1 MPGRTLRQG
10 GCSSA
15 RSRQR
20 RFAPGAGSEPTRIGS
35 KLLLRSQAN
44 GLKTLLTIWLIILVL
59 VAINALYVAAEF
71 AVVGVRRSRI
81 RQLAEKGN
89 PLAAQLL
96 PWLEDRHKLDH
107 YIAACQIGITLS
119 SLVLG
124 AYAEARLAH
133 RLAPVFAHWGKLQQV
148 AALSAAAAT
157 ILIALTA
164 LQVVLG
170 ELVPKSLALQHPAR
184 TALLTS
190 LPIRWSLKLFSWFIA
205 ILNGSALVILKGLG
219 ITFGG
224 HRHIH
229 SPEEIAMLITE
240 SREGGLLDPEDH
252 RRLQR
257 ALQLSSRPAH
267 QLMVPRRYMNT
278 IDLATPVDQVLRTL
292 ATSPYSHLPV
302 YRDSMDNVIGML
314 HTKDV
319 VIHYIEHGSVDSLQA
334 IVRPI
339 INVPENATA
348 DSLLNLLRQRRSH
361 QAMVVDEF
369 GGTEGLL
376 TLEDV
381 LKEMLGEV
389 TDEFKVEQAKPER
402 LPDGRIRV
410 PGLMRLDEAEPWLGV
425 LWRGETDTIAG
436 HVMEVLGEVPTAGEH
451 VTIDGVVV
459 EIEQVSHHTIVSI
472 VVTPPDGPG
481 GPTDDVSTL

>member
-1 MPGRTLRQG
+1 M
-10 GCSSA
+10 
-15 RSRQR
+15 
-20 RFAPGAGSEPTRIGS
+20 F
-35 KLLLRSQAN
+35 
-44 GLKTLLTIWLIILVL
+44 TIWLTIFVL
-59 VAINALYVAAEF
+59 VACNALYVAAEF
-71 AVVGVRRSRI
+71 AAVGVRHSRV

-89 PLAAQLL
+89 TLAIGLL
-96 PWLEDRHKLDH
+96 PWLEDRRKLDR

-124 AYAEARLAH
+124 AYGQAMLAH
-133 RLAPVFAHWGKLQQV
+133 RLAPLFAHWGKLQQM
-148 AALSAAAAT
+148 AAQSSAAAT
-157 ILIALTA
+157 VLIALTA
-164 LQVVLG
+164 LQVILG
-170 ELVPKSLALQHPAR
+170 ELVPKSIALQHPAK

-205 ILNGSALVILKGLG
+205 ILNGSALVILKILG
-219 ITFGG
+219 IAYGE

-240 SREGGLLDPEDH
+240 SREGGLLDPEEH

-257 ALQLSSRPAH
+257 ALQLSTRPAH
-267 QLMVPRRYMNT
+267 QLMVPRRYMNG
-278 IDLATPVDQVLRTL
+278 IDLDAPLQQVLQKL

-302 YRDSMDNVIGML
+302 YRDSIDNVVGML

-319 VIHYIEHGSVDSLQA
+319 VIHYIEHGTIDSLQE

-339 INVPENATA
+339 VNVPENAPA

-361 QAMVVDEF
+361 QAVVVDEF

-381 LKEMLGEV
+381 LNEMLGEV
-389 TDEFKVEQAKPER
+389 TDEFKIEHAKPER
-402 LPDGRIRV
+402 LPDGRIRI
-410 PGLMRLDEAEPWLGV
+410 PGLMRLDDAQPWLGV
-425 LWRGETDTIAG
+425 LWQGEADTIAG

-451 VTIDGVVV
+451 VTITGVEV
-459 EIEQVSHHTIVSI
+459 EIEQVSHHTIVAI
-472 VVTPPDGPG
+472 LATPVDEPSEPEGEGPG
-481 GPTDDVSTL
+481 TRG